1 MFCPNCG
8 THLPEE
14 GARFC
19 PNCGSQVDFFPAQ
32 TFVAVEA
39 PVERPLEAEELP
51 AQAEEPVIAA
61 VEAEEPAVEEAP
73 AKEQVLQNDSSEEPA
88 CEEAPSDPI
97 EPEAAPQR
105 APVAFSEAPKGLHG
119 TAMTALVMLA
129 LAVLSAGLLLIS
141 VTLRLDPMFLGIF
154 SFTLILFSE
163 LAFGIGIAAFIVG
176 LVKKRTGTW
185 ILGLMSM
192 LLGLGGTVLGTIYVL
207 VTATVYL
214 NIY

>member
-51 AQAEEPVIAA
+51 ARAEEPVIAA

-141 VTLRLDPMFLGIF
+141 VTLRL
-154 SFTLILFSE
+154 
-163 LAFGIGIAAFIVG
+163 IVG